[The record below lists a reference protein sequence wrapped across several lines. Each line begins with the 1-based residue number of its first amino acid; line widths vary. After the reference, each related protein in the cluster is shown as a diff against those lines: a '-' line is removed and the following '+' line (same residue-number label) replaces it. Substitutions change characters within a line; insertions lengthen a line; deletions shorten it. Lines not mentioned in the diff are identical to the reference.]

1 MYIWGFDTKKGCN
14 SNLKSF
20 SHNFLHYISGYPKYQ
35 IVGLELGD
43 RLTPC
48 LLVGYEKKHFIY
60 GFTSLSIVC
69 LCDEL
74 TYRHC
79 SGLPFLSLVASLR
92 KNKAAEVSLL
102 DKVMFVFG
110 G

>member
-1 MYIWGFDTKKGCN
+1 MYILGFDTKKGCN

-20 SHNFLHYISGYPKYQ
+20 SHNFLHYILGYPKYQ
-35 IVGLELGD
+35 IVDLELGD

-48 LLVGYEKKHFIY
+48 LLVGYEKKTFYLWVHFIVY
-60 GFTSLSIVC
+60 CC

-79 SGLPFLSLVASLR
+79 SWLPFLSLVASLR
-92 KNKAAEVSLL
+92 KNKAAEVSLR
-102 DKVMFVFG
+102 
-110 G
+110 